1 MKASPIACLRYRQ
14 GVELIA
20 YSLSRRLTSS
30 SRANQPK
37 RPGFLP
43 DWFQPM
49 GNLTYLMERTSGRG
63 GCYADRV
70 VGLVVGFTIQK
81 SKLDMPVR
89 RAYRSS
95 LLHFPQTA
103 SNESHSQPPRS
114 LRLFV
119 IYPTDK
125 MLGSMPECKM
135 ETQSTSQIA
144 CVDTLDGG
152 VLVEFEDGKC
162 ALYSAS
168 LLRAVLPQ
176 AVEFEVSDDV
186 EEPTTQ
192 SSDIV
197 QKWAIHGR
205 HRRQLN
211 SSYL

>member
-1 MKASPIACLRYRQ
+1 
-14 GVELIA
+14 
-20 YSLSRRLTSS
+20 
-30 SRANQPK
+30 
-37 RPGFLP
+37 
-43 DWFQPM
+43 M

-81 SKLDMPVR
+81 SKLHMPVR
-89 RAYRSS
+89 RAYRPS

-103 SNESHSQPPRS
+103 SNESHSQPLRS

-119 IYPTDK
+119 IYPTDR

-152 VLVEFEDGKC
+152 VLVEFEDGRC

-176 AVEFEVSDDV
+176 AVEFEVTDDDEEDA
-186 EEPTTQ
+186 EEPTAQ
-192 SSDIV
+192 S
-197 QKWAIHGR
+197 
-205 HRRQLN
+205 
-211 SSYL
+211 